1 MDYLLKKRA
10 APTDQATIGC
20 VVPMDSVSQL
30 TAEHRKIQRLFGRL
44 ESLSS
49 AQDLTALV
57 QAICDRLSIYLT
69 IKEEVFYPG
78 LSRAHATVP
87 DLDESIVEH
96 FSLRA
101 IMETLEGQCAG
112 DPLFTAKVRTMRRH
126 FARHVEEEERRL
138 FPKVRE
144 LALSELNLKMQQ
156 RRTQL
161 LQQEAARGSAV
172 YS

>member
-1 MDYLLKKRA
+1 MDYLLKKRV
-10 APTDQATIGC
+10 APAGHATVGR

-44 ESLSS
+44 ECLPT

-78 LSRAHATVP
+78 LSRTPTPMP

-112 DPLFTAKVRTMRRH
+112 DPLFSAKVRTMRRH

-144 LALSELNLKMQQ
+144 LALTDLNLKMQQ
-156 RRTQL
+156 RRMQL
-161 LQQEAARGSAV
+161 LQQERSSAV
-172 YS
+172 CG

>member
-10 APTDQATIGC
+10 EPTGQTTVGR
-20 VVPMDSVSQL
+20 VLPMDSVSQL

-44 ESLSS
+44 ECLPT
-49 AQDLTALV
+49 AQDLTDLV
-57 QAICDRLSIYLT
+57 QTICDRLAIYLT

-78 LSRAHATVP
+78 LSRAHGAMP

-101 IMETLEGQCAG
+101 IMETLEGQCAT
-112 DPLFTAKVRTMRRH
+112 DPLFNAKVRTMRRH

-144 LALSELNLKMQQ
+144 LALTDLNIKMQQ
-156 RRTQL
+156 RRMQL
-161 LQQEAARGSAV
+161 LKQEHGSV
-172 YS
+172 MCN